1 MSENTG
7 NAQEILNKTGGD
19 FLFADL
25 FIQAAKDAAE
35 KVDGYVPQSKIDELH
50 QELKPYKKKRDER
63 FNQ

>member
-1 MSENTG
+1 MSNT
-7 NAQEILNKTGGD
+7 QSIIDETDGD

-25 FIQAAKDAAE
+25 FIQAAKDTAE
-35 KVDGYVPQSKIDELH
+35 KADGYVPQSKIDEFH